1 MKDTLLL
8 QDKTNGKYEEYEQE
22 LEEKYGEDFDFES
35 ATVEAKDGKDL
46 TRQQRLKGKLQ
57 AVIDDAASTEGE
69 KENAKKKLMLLTP
82 EVIENN
88 YLMRIERKLEKI
100 ERQKKKL
107 KVKEL
112 SFNTYYEFALERIP
126 QILHQ
131 QHIEFN
137 INDFAA
143 ILKYILNN
151 DLDSSL
157 FDEKFIVFEID
168 KVKDD
173 PVLFPIIVLIIMD
186 VFTQKM
192 RIKKGR
198 KCLVIEEAWKAIATP
213 VMANYIKYLYKTARK
228 HWAMVG
234 VVTQEIQDIT
244 SSPIVKEAIIN
255 NSDVFM
261 LLDQSK
267 FKDKFDDIK
276 ATLALTD
283 NDCKKIFTIN
293 RLDNKEG
300 RSPFKEVFLKRGQNG
315 EVLGVEEPPEC
326 YMAYTTEKAE
336 KEALKLYKKLMATDY
351 QHAIEQFVSDWHNS
365 SIKKSLEFSQKVL
378 KEKKVFYY
386 KNKQ

>member
-1 MKDTLLL
+1 
-8 QDKTNGKYEEYEQE
+8 
-22 LEEKYGEDFDFES
+22 
-35 ATVEAKDGKDL
+35 
-46 TRQQRLKGKLQ
+46 
-57 AVIDDAASTEGE
+57 
-69 KENAKKKLMLLTP
+69 
-82 EVIENN
+82 
-88 YLMRIERKLEKI
+88 
-100 ERQKKKL
+100 
-107 KVKEL
+107 
-112 SFNTYYEFALERIP
+112 
-126 QILHQ
+126 
-131 QHIEFN
+131 
-137 INDFAA
+137 
-143 ILKYILNN
+143 
-151 DLDSSL
+151 
-157 FDEKFIVFEID
+157 
-168 KVKDD
+168 
-173 PVLFPIIVLIIMD
+173 
-186 VFTQKM
+186 M

-213 VMANYIKYLYKTARK
+213 TMAEYIKYLYKTARK

-267 FKDKFDDIK
+267 FKDKFDEIK

-293 RLDNKEG
+293 RLDNKDG
-300 RSPFKEVFLKRGQNG
+300 RTYFKEVFLKRGQSG

-336 KEALKLYKKLMATDY
+336 KEALKLYLKLMQTDY

-365 SIKKSLEFSQKVL
+365 GIGKCLEFSQKVL

-386 KNKQ
+386 KKNNG